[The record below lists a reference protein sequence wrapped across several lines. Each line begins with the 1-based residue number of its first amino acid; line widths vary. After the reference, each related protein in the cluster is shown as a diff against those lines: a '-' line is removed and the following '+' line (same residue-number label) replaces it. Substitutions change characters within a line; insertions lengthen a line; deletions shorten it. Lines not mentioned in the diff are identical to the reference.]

1 VDIFDIARLA
11 GVSRKTVQRVLNDA
25 TGVRPET
32 RDKIRRIMEQHD
44 YEPNAAAR
52 KLAMKKTNTIGLFI
66 VEDVRLY
73 RLYPDDSYYG
83 AVIGAIIS
91 ACSKRGYHTLV
102 SIHDMMQV
110 EPIMSLYRQK
120 SIDGGIIISWSNVQ
134 ALANRLL
141 QAGHIVGA
149 FDLSNVPDTPS
160 ACFVP
165 ILDNKKGAYSATKAL
180 IDGGHRELGIITG
193 NSDNPAAEE
202 RLQGFRDA
210 ARDNS
215 IPIRDTAIRR
225 GQFTEQSGAAAIHGW
240 VAEGTLPRAIV
251 CSSDAIAYGALQA
264 LRELGIRV
272 PEDVSLIGFD
282 DLARSM
288 YCIPPLTTMR
298 VPRVEMAVCLAES
311 LLARIEGM
319 SGSEHADQS
328 GFLSGQHESS
338 PGNECRFEAELIVR
352 GTCKFDT

>member
-1 VDIFDIARLA
+1 MDIFDIARLA

-25 TGVRPET
+25 PGVRPAT

-52 KLAMKKTNTIGLFI
+52 KLAAKKTNTIGLFI
-66 VEDVRLY
+66 VEDVRYY

-91 ACSKRGYHTLV
+91 ACSKRDYHTLV
-102 SIHDMMQV
+102 SIHDITQV

-120 SIDGGIIISWSNVQ
+120 NIDGGIIISWSNVQ

-149 FDLSNVPDTPS
+149 FDRNNVPDSPA

-165 ILDNKKGAYSATKAL
+165 RLDNRQGGYNATKAF

-202 RLQGFRDA
+202 RLQGFLDA
-210 ARDNS
+210 ARDHGIR
-215 IPIRDTAIRR
+215 IPDAAIRT
-225 GQFTEQSGAAAIHGW
+225 GQFTEQSGAAAVHGW
-240 VAEGTLPRAIV
+240 VAEGTLPRAIF
-251 CSSDAIAYGALQA
+251 CSSDAIAYGALHA
-264 LRELGIRV
+264 LRELQIRV
-272 PEDVSLIGFD
+272 PEDVSVIGYD

-288 YCIPPLTTMR
+288 YCLPPLTTMH
-298 VPRVEMAVCLAES
+298 VPRVEMAVWLAES
-311 LLARIEGM
+311 LLARIEGK
-319 SGSEHADQS
+319 SASERAA
-328 GFLSGQHESS
+328 ESS
-338 PGNECRFEAELIVR
+338 FGLNRSGPDSERRFEAELVVR
-352 GTCKFDT
+352 ETCTFDT